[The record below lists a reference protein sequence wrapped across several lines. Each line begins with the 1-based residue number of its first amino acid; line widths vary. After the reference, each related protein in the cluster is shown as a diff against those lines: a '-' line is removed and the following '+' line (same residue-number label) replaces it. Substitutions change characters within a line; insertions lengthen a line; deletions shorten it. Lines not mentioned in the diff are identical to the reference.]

1 MSIGNPSRMK
11 PSPPLEMFDNGNW
24 NFRVPQLVFISNKNN
39 GTGLLFESHN
49 ICSEKIK

>member
-24 NFRVPQLVFISNKNN
+24 NFRVTQFFISNKNN

-49 ICSEKIK
+49 TSPVEMK